1 LNGLTEFQE
10 QGMLLEKALHVA
22 LKKLN
27 IPHKHNPFDKRY
39 ADKEGK
45 GCDVEILSNKG
56 KIGIEAKNNNG
67 KYGMSPYW
75 LNRECHSRF
84 ELEHIIKIFLCAFL
98 TISPGTSEKMKAMG
112 YYLIELGFKVTKE
125 NFGRAIHKLIRKLYW
140 IKKSFCFHA
149 KPRLL
154 PMSNREHACIT
165 EEDLEVLR
173 KLDDKLCIHC
183 ESIKWSFEVCTGK
196 TSLKKFLRLAEIFYK
211 LDAHFLIP
219 NGSKSAFLMLFNAYK
234 SNQCADGY
242 LPCRDDYEVAVE
254 RKS

>member
-1 LNGLTEFQE
+1 
-10 QGMLLEKALHVA
+10 MLLEKALHVA

-84 ELEHIIKIFLCAFL
+84 KLEHIIKIFLCAFL
-98 TISPGTSEKMKAMG
+98 TISPRTSEKMKAMG

-140 IKKSFCFHA
+140 IKRSFCFHA
-149 KPRLL
+149 RPRLL
-154 PMSNREHACIT
+154 PMSSRESKLTINLPHIVSNTDIHHNHNTIMKIKHAGYGRLPILVRYCTLINTYILASTAHKT
-165 EEDLEVLR
+165 E
-173 KLDDKLCIHC
+173 
-183 ESIKWSFEVCTGK
+183 
-196 TSLKKFLRLAEIFYK
+196 
-211 LDAHFLIP
+211 
-219 NGSKSAFLMLFNAYK
+219 
-234 SNQCADGY
+234 
-242 LPCRDDYEVAVE
+242 
-254 RKS
+254 